1 MVTLI
6 LAAGFITVL
15 LISLK
20 DDRLKIIEMF
30 HPVKWNIS
38 ILGGVC
44 LQWILL
50 PSLLPFSAKLMLN
63 F

>member
-1 MVTLI
+1 MLI
-6 LAAGFITVL
+6 LAAVFLTVL
-15 LISLK
+15 LRSLK
-20 DDRLKIIEMF
+20 GDVLKISEMF

-38 ILGGVC
+38 ILGGVS